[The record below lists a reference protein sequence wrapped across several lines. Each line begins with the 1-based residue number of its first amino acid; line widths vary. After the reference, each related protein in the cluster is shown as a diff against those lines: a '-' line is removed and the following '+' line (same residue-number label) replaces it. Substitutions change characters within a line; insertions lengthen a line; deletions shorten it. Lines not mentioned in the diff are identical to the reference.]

1 MTLIRRLL
9 RLVRFEHTLFA
20 LPFAIMGA
28 FLAAD
33 GWPTGKQ
40 LGLILMAMVG
50 ARTAAMGFNR
60 IVDLPYDRLN
70 PRTQQWE
77 LPSGKVTVPQAWALV
92 TISAAVFVLAAGLL
106 NRLALSLSPVA
117 LAIVL
122 FYSYTK
128 RFTVLTHLALGLAL
142 SVAPTGAWIAIKG
155 SFALAPLVL
164 SAAVVM
170 WTAGFDIIY
179 ACQDYDFDRATGLRS
194 IPARFGIARAL
205 LFSSALHVGMVLAV
219 VAVGLL
225 TARGAI
231 YYAAAALTAAFL
243 VYEHRIVSPGDLS
256 RADTA
261 FFTVNGI
268 VSLLLM
274 AATVADVLVL
284 GR

>member
-1 MTLIRRLL
+1 
-9 RLVRFEHTLFA
+9 
-20 LPFAIMGA
+20 
-28 FLAAD
+28 
-33 GWPTGKQ
+33 
-40 LGLILMAMVG
+40 
-50 ARTAAMGFNR
+50 
-60 IVDLPYDRLN
+60 
-70 PRTQQWE
+70 
-77 LPSGKVTVPQAWALV
+77 
-92 TISAAVFVLAAGLL
+92 
-106 NRLALSLSPVA
+106 
-117 LAIVL
+117 
-122 FYSYTK
+122 
-128 RFTVLTHLALGLAL
+128 
-142 SVAPTGAWIAIKG
+142 
-155 SFALAPLVL
+155 LAPLVL